1 MKSFFLNSHASSKI
15 FLSIKPVS
23 LVIDRFHLSTRL
35 SAGKE
40 ESLNRW
46 RLRFPLYLVASEE
59 KKNVKIKDSNIIYIF
74 HLTRYVTSEKI
85 DQKMQ
90 NFKIAVQNPRKTR
103 TWNIRNRFFDWKVSS
118 IESICHIRRYSAG
131 AYFHRRARFRSG
143 LISNV
148 WHDIVLFHFRKRYS
162 IQKQSVRE
170 IGSESG
176 RTHGRANRRWN
187 ELLVR
192 RPGRPPCNSLLIN
205 RLISNLGIRR
215 ISALPS
221 SLPTCFVSYNRDAS
235 LIAITS

>member
-118 IESICHIRRYSAG
+118 KVFVTFAATRPEPISIEEQ
-131 AYFHRRARFRSG
+131 
-143 LISNV
+143 V
-148 WHDIVLFHFRKRYS
+148 
-162 IQKQSVRE
+162 SVRPDFQRLTRYRPVPL
-170 IGSESG
+170 SETLFDSKAICAWNWQRERTDARPSG
-176 RTHGRANRRWN
+176 QTMKRITCA
-187 ELLVR
+187 
-192 RPGRPPCNSLLIN
+192 PARPPTL
-205 RLISNLGIRR
+205 
-215 ISALPS
+215 
-221 SLPTCFVSYNRDAS
+221 
-235 LIAITS
+235 

>member
-74 HLTRYVTSEKI
+74 HLTRYATSEKI

-90 NFKIAVQNPRKTR
+90 NFKIAVHLEKLERGTFVIVSLIEKYPLS
-103 TWNIRNRFFDWKVSS
+103 KVFVTFAARPEPIS
-118 IESICHIRRYSAG
+118 IEEQGFGQAWFPTSDAISSCSTFGNAIRFKSNLCVKLA
-131 AYFHRRARFRSG
+131 ARA
-143 LISNV
+143 
-148 WHDIVLFHFRKRYS
+148 D
-162 IQKQSVRE
+162 
-170 IGSESG
+170 G
-176 RTHGRANRRWN
+176 RTAERTDDETNYLCAGPAAH
-187 ELLVR
+187 LVTA
-192 RPGRPPCNSLLIN
+192 C
-205 RLISNLGIRR
+205 
-215 ISALPS
+215 
-221 SLPTCFVSYNRDAS
+221 
-235 LIAITS
+235 

>member
-59 KKNVKIKDSNIIYIF
+59 KKNVKIKDSNVIYIF

-90 NFKIAVQNPRKTR
+90 NFKIAVHLEKLERGTFVIVSLIEKYPLSKVFVTFAATR
-103 TWNIRNRFFDWKVSS
+103 PESIS
-118 IESICHIRRYSAG
+118 IEEQGFGQAWFPTSDAISSCSTFGNAIRFKSNLCVKLA
-131 AYFHRRARFRSG
+131 ARA
-143 LISNV
+143 
-148 WHDIVLFHFRKRYS
+148 D
-162 IQKQSVRE
+162 
-170 IGSESG
+170 G
-176 RTHGRANRRWN
+176 RTAERTDDETNYLCAGPAAH
-187 ELLVR
+187 LVTA
-192 RPGRPPCNSLLIN
+192 C
-205 RLISNLGIRR
+205 
-215 ISALPS
+215 
-221 SLPTCFVSYNRDAS
+221 
-235 LIAITS
+235 

>member
-118 IESICHIRRYSAG
+118 KVFVTFAATRPEPISIEEQGFGQAWFPTSDTISSCSTFGNAIRFKSNLCVKLA
-131 AYFHRRARFRSG
+131 ARA
-143 LISNV
+143 
-148 WHDIVLFHFRKRYS
+148 D
-162 IQKQSVRE
+162 
-170 IGSESG
+170 G
-176 RTHGRANRRWN
+176 RTAERTDDETNYLCAGPAAH
-187 ELLVR
+187 LVTA
-192 RPGRPPCNSLLIN
+192 C
-205 RLISNLGIRR
+205 
-215 ISALPS
+215 
-221 SLPTCFVSYNRDAS
+221 
-235 LIAITS
+235 

>member
-90 NFKIAVQNPRKTR
+90 NFKIAVHLEKLERGTFVIVSLIEKYPLSKVFVTFAATR
-103 TWNIRNRFFDWKVSS
+103 PEPIS
-118 IESICHIRRYSAG
+118 IEEQ
-131 AYFHRRARFRSG
+131 
-143 LISNV
+143 V
-148 WHDIVLFHFRKRYS
+148 
-162 IQKQSVRE
+162 SVRPDFQRLTRYRPVPL
-170 IGSESG
+170 SETLFDSKAICAWNWQRERTDARPSG
-176 RTHGRANRRWN
+176 QTMKRITCA
-187 ELLVR
+187 
-192 RPGRPPCNSLLIN
+192 PARPPTL
-205 RLISNLGIRR
+205 
-215 ISALPS
+215 
-221 SLPTCFVSYNRDAS
+221 
-235 LIAITS
+235 

>member
-74 HLTRYVTSEKI
+74 HLTRCVTSEKI

-90 NFKIAVQNPRKTR
+90 NFKIAVHFEKFERGTFVIVSLIEKYPLSKVFVTFAATR
-103 TWNIRNRFFDWKVSS
+103 PEPIS
-118 IESICHIRRYSAG
+118 IEEQGFGQAWFPTSDAISSCSTFGNAIRFKSNLCVKLA
-131 AYFHRRARFRSG
+131 ARA
-143 LISNV
+143 
-148 WHDIVLFHFRKRYS
+148 D
-162 IQKQSVRE
+162 
-170 IGSESG
+170 G
-176 RTHGRANRRWN
+176 RTAERTDDETNYLCAGPAAH
-187 ELLVR
+187 LVTA
-192 RPGRPPCNSLLIN
+192 C
-205 RLISNLGIRR
+205 
-215 ISALPS
+215 
-221 SLPTCFVSYNRDAS
+221 
-235 LIAITS
+235 

>member
-118 IESICHIRRYSAG
+118 KVFATFAATRPEPISIEEQ
-131 AYFHRRARFRSG
+131 
-143 LISNV
+143 V
-148 WHDIVLFHFRKRYS
+148 
-162 IQKQSVRE
+162 SVRPDFQRLTRYRPVPL
-170 IGSESG
+170 SETLFDSKAICAWNWQRERTDARPSG
-176 RTHGRANRRWN
+176 QTMKRITCA
-187 ELLVR
+187 
-192 RPGRPPCNSLLIN
+192 PARPPTL
-205 RLISNLGIRR
+205 
-215 ISALPS
+215 
-221 SLPTCFVSYNRDAS
+221 
-235 LIAITS
+235 

>member
-1 MKSFFLNSHASSKI
+1 
-15 FLSIKPVS
+15 
-23 LVIDRFHLSTRL
+23 
-35 SAGKE
+35 
-40 ESLNRW
+40 
-46 RLRFPLYLVASEE
+46 
-59 KKNVKIKDSNIIYIF
+59 
-74 HLTRYVTSEKI
+74 
-85 DQKMQ
+85 MQ
-90 NFKIAVQNPRKTR
+90 NFKIAVHLEKLERGTFV
-103 TWNIRNRFFDWKVSS
+103 IVSLIEKYLVKSIS

-148 WHDIVLFHFRKRYS
+148 WRDIVLFHFRKRYS

-176 RTHGRANRRWN
+176 RTHGRADRRWN